1 MSAQPITTD
10 DVPAAAP
17 ARPRLGVVPTPA
29 ATVSTMGF
37 VGIIIALITAGMA
50 GVMVVTTSV
59 GAQSRELASLRSE
72 ATQLGYQ
79 SAAFESHLQRMSSAN
94 ALALRASELG
104 MVPNPHPAFINL
116 ADGTVTGA
124 PEAASGDE
132 MPFLRGIAAE
142 PVAPPP
148 LPAPTTETDPVD
160 TPTDLVAAGPT
171 EDQQ

>member
-17 ARPRLGVVPTPA
+17 ARPRLGVVPKPA
-29 ATVSTMGF
+29 ATVSTLGF

-59 GAQSRELASLRSE
+59 GAQSRQLAALRNE
-72 ATQLGYQ
+72 ATELSYQ
-79 SAAFESHLQRMSSAN
+79 AAALESHLQRISSAN

-124 PEAASGDE
+124 PQKASGNE
-132 MPFLRGIAAE
+132 MPFLRGIATKPVPPPALPQ
-142 PVAPPP
+142 PVAQPVE
-148 LPAPTTETDPVD
+148 TEP
-160 TPTDLVAAGPT
+160 DLVAQGATGG
-171 EDQQ
+171 QQ

>member
-17 ARPRLGVVPTPA
+17 ARPRLGVVPKPA
-29 ATVSTMGF
+29 ATVSTLGF

-59 GAQSRELASLRSE
+59 GAQSRQLAALRNE
-72 ATQLGYQ
+72 ATELSYQ
-79 SAAFESHLQRMSSAN
+79 AAALESHLQRISSAN
-94 ALALRASELG
+94 AVALRASELG

-124 PEAASGDE
+124 PQKASGNE
-132 MPFLRGIAAE
+132 MPFLRGVVTKPE
-142 PVAPPP
+142 PPPP
-148 LPAPTTETDPVD
+148 LPQPAGEPVETES
-160 TPTDLVAAGPT
+160 DLVAQGATGG
-171 EDQQ
+171 EQ